1 MIDLNPLEESG
12 IHPRDV
18 RFAQLFLV
26 WLAAKPREP
35 LALKEQVQ
43 AVQNFKNAARF
54 DLKTVKIVVPNGEVY
69 SVATAAIR
77 VLERMEEFYR
87 DFPEEIQD
95 VLQFEKAKFLDP
107 ENRYAWKIR
116 AQFSGGFVEK
126 GMQLVRQRQQNIQA
140 ERQDSPA
147 LCV

>member
-1 MIDLNPLEESG
+1 M
-12 IHPRDV
+12 
-18 RFAQLFLV
+18 
-26 WLAAKPREP
+26 
-35 LALKEQVQ
+35 
-43 AVQNFKNAARF
+43 QNFKNAARF

-126 GMQLVRQRQQNIQA
+126 GSSWSDRDNRTYRQSGRIPQPCAYNKTNVRLSA
-140 ERQDSPA
+140 GVL
-147 LCV
+147 LCI

>member
-1 MIDLNPLEESG
+1 M
-12 IHPRDV
+12 
-18 RFAQLFLV
+18 
-26 WLAAKPREP
+26 
-35 LALKEQVQ
+35 
-43 AVQNFKNAARF
+43 
-54 DLKTVKIVVPNGEVY
+54 KIVVPNGEVY

-126 GMQLVRQRQQNIQA
+126 GMQLVRQILR
-140 ERQDSPA
+140 R
-147 LCV
+147 V